1 MNSTARQ
8 IALLTS
14 LTAKLMLAGLATC
27 FARVKHARTWKP
39 LFCESTTKTGP
50 QYTPRTV
57 QPFATTGM
65 SDDVDCGTPEEG
77 DRIQLGLCDR
87 CNGQTRAGALWV
99 HYGLMLPLELC
110 GHHDRHHR
118 DALTEQGW
126 ERARLNM
133 DAYRQGAPA

>member
-1 MNSTARQ
+1 MLA
-8 IALLTS
+8 S

-27 FARVKHARTWKP
+27 FARAKHGTTWKP

-50 QYTPRTV
+50 QFTPRTV

-65 SDDVDCGTPEEG
+65 SDTVDCGTPEHEG
-77 DRIQLGLCDR
+77 ERVRLGLCDR

-110 GHHDRHHR
+110 GHHDRDHR
-118 DALTEQGW
+118 GALTAQGW
-126 ERARLNM
+126 ERARLDM
-133 DAYRQGAPA
+133 GAYRNEATTV